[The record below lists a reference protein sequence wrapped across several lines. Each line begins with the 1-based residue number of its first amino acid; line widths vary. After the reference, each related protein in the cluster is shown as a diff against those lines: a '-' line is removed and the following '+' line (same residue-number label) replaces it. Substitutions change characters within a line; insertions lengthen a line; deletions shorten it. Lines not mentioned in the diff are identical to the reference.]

1 LIGLG
6 VLSVGSGASGV
17 PIPHIIS
24 GLISGT
30 GQGKNA
36 ENAPPWAYLCNRQPT
51 MAIKDDIAKL
61 SNGAELTYL
70 DTGVPEGV
78 TNYRTFI
85 FVHGAA
91 HNKCTTTR

>member
-1 LIGLG
+1 
-6 VLSVGSGASGV
+6 VLSVGSG
-17 PIPHIIS
+17 
-24 GLISGT
+24 GT
-30 GQGKNA
+30 NTPYHLRSAAPFWVKSA
-36 ENAPPWAYLCNRQPT
+36 ENALPWANLCNRRLT
-51 MAIKDDIAKL
+51 MAIKDGIAKL

-78 TNYRTFI
+78 SNYRTFI